1 MANQEQLKSTL
12 VSLGSLTLKVRD
24 RLSESYDQGTYA
36 NLLDEIKQ
44 SICNVEEIT
53 GALAEESSEVNE
65 NEAEVYVNVS
75 DARSWQIKLMN
86 RIHFLESFTANAN
99 ANANVNVNVVPKKKP
114 GRLPEV
120 KLSVFKGNFEEWET
134 FWSSFRTKVDVR
146 DDLEKTTKFIYLV
159 QSLEGEHKEMI
170 NGLAI
175 NDDNYTVALYILRD
189 RYANESKQTNVL
201 MQKFHT
207 MSTPKHNPKDL
218 RVFWTEYRKIK
229 HQLSRVLDFQ
239 ASELVIKS
247 IVVRKLPFQTFD
259 RICDIY
265 VTHDFTL
272 EQMETGIQHIVDKLE
287 QAVLALAEGATI
299 KQVGVNSPSQNQ
311 STKQSK
317 FKANHRCSY
326 CSGEHLA
333 HECTKYKTVQ
343 SRRDRVMHLRLCYN
357 CLTPGHASKMCHSTK
372 TCRTCGSHHHSSL
385 CFKTRTN
392 SSDNTSQNTNVSQGK
407 TNQSYSSS
415 SANQRSSKAQAQ
427 THPNN
432 KPVVT
437 PNKPHTSQASD
448 QSPTLDT
455 TYVTSV
461 NSSNFPNNVFPTAT
475 LNLGYCNQ
483 QANVRAFFNTGSH
496 RSFISPEVVKR
507 LNLRV
512 IKQVPVNLST
522 FGNETESCMLDLV
535 KVKIRF
541 GKSKIP
547 LTMLVHD
554 STAMGYFHSPGLFEV
569 AQKLENKGFNLADQ
583 HITSDALTGIE
594 ILIGVDNFTR
604 LIVRQKRSLGTSLF
618 VTRGGG
624 VIPFGPLPRWATT
637 TSHQSSHM
645 RCARII
651 CENKPELEVTQLW
664 ELERVGILPESFSPS
679 ERETISLVHSNM
691 QQSESGYIV
700 RLPFKD
706 DTRPSVNYHTARGQL
721 NHLVQRVE
729 NDEQFGQHYSKVVRS
744 LLNKFLIIL

>member
-1 MANQEQLKSTL
+1 M
-12 VSLGSLTLKVRD
+12 
-24 RLSESYDQGTYA
+24 
-36 NLLDEIKQ
+36 
-44 SICNVEEIT
+44 
-53 GALAEESSEVNE
+53 
-65 NEAEVYVNVS
+65 
-75 DARSWQIKLMN
+75 
-86 RIHFLESFTANAN
+86 
-99 ANANVNVNVVPKKKP
+99 
-114 GRLPEV
+114 
-120 KLSVFKGNFEEWET
+120 
-134 FWSSFRTKVDVR
+134 DVR

-159 QSLEGEHKEMI
+159 QSLEGEPKEMI

-189 RYANESKQTNVL
+189 RYTNESKQTNVL

-218 RVFWTEYRKIK
+218 RVFLTEYRKTK

-247 IVVRKLPFQTFD
+247 IVVRKLPFQVFD

-407 TNQSYSSS
+407 TNQSSSSS

-448 QSPTLDT
+448 QSRTLDT

-461 NSSNFPNNVFPTAT
+461 NSSNFPNAT
-475 LNLGYCNQ
+475 LNIGYCNQ
-483 QANVRAFFNTGSH
+483 QANVRAFFDTGSH
-496 RSFISPEVVKR
+496 RSLISPEVVKR

-554 STAMGYFHSPGLFEV
+554 SAAMGYFHSPGLFEV

-618 VTRGGG
+618 VTRG
-624 VIPFGPLPRWATT
+624 
-637 TSHQSSHM
+637 
-645 RCARII
+645 
-651 CENKPELEVTQLW
+651 
-664 ELERVGILPESFSPS
+664 
-679 ERETISLVHSNM
+679 
-691 QQSESGYIV
+691 
-700 RLPFKD
+700 
-706 DTRPSVNYHTARGQL
+706 
-721 NHLVQRVE
+721 
-729 NDEQFGQHYSKVVRS
+729 
-744 LLNKFLIIL
+744 

>member
-1 MANQEQLKSTL
+1 MANQDQLKSML
-12 VSLGSLTLKVRD
+12 VSLGSLTLRVRD
-24 RLSESYDQGTYA
+24 HLSESYDQGTYA

-44 SICNVEEIT
+44 SICNVEEMT
-53 GALAEESSEVNE
+53 AALVEKASEV

-75 DARSWQIKLMN
+75 DARSWQIKLMS
-86 RIHFLESFTANAN
+86 RIHFLESFSAN
-99 ANANVNVNVVPKKKP
+99 ANANVNVNIVSKKKP

-134 FWSSFRTKVDVR
+134 FWSSFRANVDVR

-159 QSLEGEHKEMI
+159 QSLEGDPKEMI
-170 NGLAI
+170 SGLAI

-189 RYANESKQTNVL
+189 CYANESKQSNIL

-207 MSTPKHNPKDL
+207 MSTPKHNSKDL
-218 RVFWTEYRKIK
+218 RVFLTEYRKIK

-287 QAVLALAEGATI
+287 QAVLALAEGAII
-299 KQVGVNSPSQNQ
+299 KQVGVNSPSQTKP
-311 STKQSK
+311 TKQSK
-317 FKANHRCSY
+317 FKTNHRCLY

-357 CLTPGHASKMCHSTK
+357 CLTPGHASKMCHSAK
-372 TCRTCGSHHHSSL
+372 TCRTCGSQHHSFS

-392 SSDNTSQNTNVSQGK
+392 SSGNTSKNTNVSQGK
-407 TNQSYSSS
+407 TNQSSSSS
-415 SANQRSSKAQAQ
+415 SANQHSTKAQTQ

-437 PNKPHTSQASD
+437 PNKPQTSQASD

-455 TYVTSV
+455 TYVTNV
-461 NSSNFPNNVFPTAT
+461 NSSNFPNNVLPTAT
-475 LNLGYCNQ
+475 LNVGYCNQ
-483 QANVRAFFNTGSH
+483 QANVQAFFDTGSH

-512 IKQVPVNLST
+512 IKQVPVNVST
-522 FGNETESCMLDLV
+522 FGNDTESCTLDSV

-541 GKSKIP
+541 GKSEIP

-554 STAMGYFHSPGLFEV
+554 SAAMGYFHSPGLFEV
-569 AQKLENKGFNLADQ
+569 AQKLEHKGFDLADQ
-583 HITSDALTGIE
+583 HITSDALMGIE

-604 LIVRQKRSLGTSLF
+604 LIVRQKRLLGTSFF

-624 VIPFGPLPRWATT
+624 VIPFGPLPR
-637 TSHQSSHM
+637 
-645 RCARII
+645 
-651 CENKPELEVTQLW
+651 
-664 ELERVGILPESFSPS
+664 
-679 ERETISLVHSNM
+679 
-691 QQSESGYIV
+691 
-700 RLPFKD
+700 
-706 DTRPSVNYHTARGQL
+706 
-721 NHLVQRVE
+721 
-729 NDEQFGQHYSKVVRS
+729 
-744 LLNKFLIIL
+744 

>member
-24 RLSESYDQGTYA
+24 HLSESYDQGTYA

-44 SICNVEEIT
+44 SICNDEEIT
-53 GALAEESSEVNE
+53 AALAEESSEV

-75 DARSWQIKLMN
+75 DARSWQIKLMS

-99 ANANVNVNVVPKKKP
+99 ANANVNVVPKKK
-114 GRLPEV
+114 RLPEV

-134 FWSSFRTKVDVR
+134 FWSSFRTNVDVR

-159 QSLEGEHKEMI
+159 QSLEGEPKEMI

-207 MSTPKHNPKDL
+207 MSTPKHNSKGL
-218 RVFWTEYRKIK
+218 RLFLTEYRKIK

-247 IVVRKLPFQTFD
+247 IVVHKLPFQTFD

-311 STKQSK
+311 FTKQSK
-317 FKANHRCSY
+317 FKTNHRCSY

-372 TCRTCGSHHHSSL
+372 TCRTCGSHHHTSL

-392 SSDNTSQNTNVSQGK
+392 SSDNTGQNTNVIQRK
-407 TNQSYSSS
+407 TNQSSSSS
-415 SANQRSSKAQAQ
+415 SANQRSSKAPS
-427 THPNN
+427 TN
-432 KPVVT
+432 
-437 PNKPHTSQASD
+437 
-448 QSPTLDT
+448 SP
-455 TYVTSV
+455 
-461 NSSNFPNNVFPTAT
+461 
-475 LNLGYCNQ
+475 
-483 QANVRAFFNTGSH
+483 
-496 RSFISPEVVKR
+496 
-507 LNLRV
+507 
-512 IKQVPVNLST
+512 
-522 FGNETESCMLDLV
+522 
-535 KVKIRF
+535 
-541 GKSKIP
+541 
-547 LTMLVHD
+547 
-554 STAMGYFHSPGLFEV
+554 
-569 AQKLENKGFNLADQ
+569 
-583 HITSDALTGIE
+583 
-594 ILIGVDNFTR
+594 
-604 LIVRQKRSLGTSLF
+604 
-618 VTRGGG
+618 
-624 VIPFGPLPRWATT
+624 
-637 TSHQSSHM
+637 
-645 RCARII
+645 
-651 CENKPELEVTQLW
+651 
-664 ELERVGILPESFSPS
+664 
-679 ERETISLVHSNM
+679 
-691 QQSESGYIV
+691 
-700 RLPFKD
+700 
-706 DTRPSVNYHTARGQL
+706 
-721 NHLVQRVE
+721 
-729 NDEQFGQHYSKVVRS
+729 
-744 LLNKFLIIL
+744 

>member
-1 MANQEQLKSTL
+1 
-12 VSLGSLTLKVRD
+12 
-24 RLSESYDQGTYA
+24 
-36 NLLDEIKQ
+36 
-44 SICNVEEIT
+44 
-53 GALAEESSEVNE
+53 
-65 NEAEVYVNVS
+65 
-75 DARSWQIKLMN
+75 MN

-99 ANANVNVNVVPKKKP
+99 TNANVNVNIVPKKKP

-134 FWSSFRTKVDVR
+134 FWSSFRTNVDVR
-146 DDLEKTTKFIYLV
+146 DDLEKPTKFIYLV
-159 QSLEGEHKEMI
+159 QSLEGEPKEMI

-218 RVFWTEYRKIK
+218 RVFLTEYRKIK
-229 HQLSRVLDFQ
+229 HQLSRVLYFQ

-247 IVVRKLPFQTFD
+247 IVVRELPFQVFD

-265 VTHDFTL
+265 VTHDFPL
-272 EQMETGIQHIVDKLE
+272 ERMETGIQHIVDKLE

-317 FKANHRCSY
+317 FKTNHQCTY

-343 SRRDRVMHLRLCYN
+343 SRRGRVMHLRLCYN
-357 CLTPGHASKMCHSTK
+357 CLTPGHASKMRHSTK
-372 TCRTCGSHHHSSL
+372 TCRTCGSYHHSSL
-385 CFKTRTN
+385 CFKTCTN

-407 TNQSYSSS
+407 TNQSSSSS
-415 SANQRSSKAQAQ
+415 SANQRSPKAQAQ

-437 PNKPHTSQASD
+437 PNKSNSSQASD

-461 NSSNFPNNVFPTAT
+461 NST
-475 LNLGYCNQ
+475 LNVGYCNQ
-483 QANVRAFFNTGSH
+483 QTNVRAFFDTGSH

-507 LNLRV
+507 LSLRV

-554 STAMGYFHSPGLFEV
+554 SAAITLWAIFTIKDNTQV
-569 AQKLENKGFNLADQ
+569 FNGTRHLKFIFKHPKIGNIKPPQ
-583 HITSDALTGIE
+583 IMFFTNNQALC
-594 ILIGVDNFTR
+594 FT
-604 LIVRQKRSLGTSLF
+604 
-618 VTRGGG
+618 
-624 VIPFGPLPRWATT
+624 VI
-637 TSHQSSHM
+637 
-645 RCARII
+645 
-651 CENKPELEVTQLW
+651 
-664 ELERVGILPESFSPS
+664 
-679 ERETISLVHSNM
+679 
-691 QQSESGYIV
+691 
-700 RLPFKD
+700 
-706 DTRPSVNYHTARGQL
+706 
-721 NHLVQRVE
+721 
-729 NDEQFGQHYSKVVRS
+729 
-744 LLNKFLIIL
+744 